1 MGATIEAESTV
12 DSRQSTA
19 SELTASRSREPGDGL
34 RNRNLACFQIIDV
47 PAVDSGTVD
56 CGLSTV
62 DSNVDSIS
70 RAVH

>member
-34 RNRNLACFQIIDV
+34 RNLACFQIIDV